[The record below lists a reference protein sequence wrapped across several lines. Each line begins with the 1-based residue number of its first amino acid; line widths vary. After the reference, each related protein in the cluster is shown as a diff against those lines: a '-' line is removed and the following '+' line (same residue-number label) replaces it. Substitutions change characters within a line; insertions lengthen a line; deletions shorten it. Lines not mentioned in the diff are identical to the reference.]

1 MCRRWLVESES
12 GAPVQE
18 PTTISP
24 DDEDLL
30 TQIRTYMEELHSNG
44 AVAYVDHDGDF
55 RGFGEPLY
63 TPAAGYQDDRSEF
76 SGMYS

>member
-1 MCRRWLVESES
+1 
-12 GAPVQE
+12 
-18 PTTISP
+18 
-24 DDEDLL
+24 
-30 TQIRTYMEELHSNG
+30 MEGLHANG

-63 TPAAGYQDDRSEF
+63 TPEAGYQDDRSEF